1 MTSSK
6 HLLIKSWA
14 IYQEDINRTPIWI
27 MRQAGRYLPEYI
39 KTKNQAGGFM
49 SLIRN
54 PELACEVTMQP
65 LKRYSL
71 DSAILFSDILV
82 VADIFNMQLRF
93 EEKVGPVFDNP
104 IRTESDY
111 NKLPTEFD
119 ISNLSYVNQ
128 TIKNIK
134 SELNDT
140 LPLIGFIG
148 SPWTVA
154 TYLIEGNSTKQFS
167 YVKDMLDTNPA
178 LLEKILKMITTVS
191 IDYVNEQVDS
201 GVDALMIF
209 DTWGGL
215 LSKDN
220 YAKYSLNYIREIISN
235 IKSNKIPIIYYSRSK
250 SNFEELKEID
260 INCIGISSENDLGQI
275 YKFFDKKIAV
285 QGNFDCEILK
295 EDNSVIK
302 SEVIKTLNSFPFDS
316 GHVFNLGSGITPD
329 INPNKVS
336 YLIEQVQELSSK

>member
-6 HLLIKSWA
+6 HLLIKS

-65 LKRYSL
+65 LKRYPL

-128 TIKNIK
+128 TIENIK

-167 YVKDMLDTNPA
+167 YVKDMLNTNPA

>member
-6 HLLIKSWA
+6 HLLIKS

-65 LKRYSL
+65 LKRYPL

-128 TIKNIK
+128 TIENIK

-191 IDYVNEQVDS
+191 IDYVNEQIDS

-209 DTWGGL
+209 DTWGGI

>member
-6 HLLIKSWA
+6 HLLIKS

-65 LKRYSL
+65 LKRYPL

-93 EEKVGPVFDNP
+93 EENVGPVFDNP

-128 TIKNIK
+128 TIENIK

>member
-6 HLLIKSWA
+6 HLLIKS

-65 LKRYSL
+65 LKRYPL

-128 TIKNIK
+128 TIENIK
-134 SELNDT
+134 TELNDT

-167 YVKDMLDTNPA
+167 YVKDMLDNNPA

-191 IDYVNEQVDS
+191 IDYVNEQVES

-235 IKSNKIPIIYYSRSK
+235 IKSNKMPIIYYSRSK
-250 SNFEELKEID
+250 SNFEELKDID

>member
-1 MTSSK
+1 M
-6 HLLIKSWA
+6 
-14 IYQEDINRTPIWI
+14 N
-27 MRQAGRYLPEYI
+27 
-39 KTKNQAGGFM
+39 
-49 SLIRN
+49 
-54 PELACEVTMQP
+54 
-65 LKRYSL
+65 
-71 DSAILFSDILV
+71 
-82 VADIFNMQLRF
+82 
-93 EEKVGPVFDNP
+93 
-104 IRTESDY
+104 
-111 NKLPTEFD
+111 
-119 ISNLSYVNQ
+119 YVNQ
-128 TIKNIK
+128 TIENIK

-260 INCIGISSENDLGQI
+260 INCIGISSENDLGQYI
-275 YKFFDKKIAV
+275 
-285 QGNFDCEILK
+285 
-295 EDNSVIK
+295 
-302 SEVIKTLNSFPFDS
+302 
-316 GHVFNLGSGITPD
+316 
-329 INPNKVS
+329 
-336 YLIEQVQELSSK
+336 

>member
-6 HLLIKSWA
+6 HLLIKS

-65 LKRYSL
+65 LKRYPL

-104 IRTESDY
+104 LRTESDY

-128 TIKNIK
+128 TIENIK

-191 IDYVNEQVDS
+191 IDYVNEQVES

-250 SNFEELKEID
+250 SNFEELKEIN

-275 YKFFDKKIAV
+275 YKFFNKKIAV

>member
-6 HLLIKSWA
+6 HLLIKS

-65 LKRYSL
+65 LKRYPL

-128 TIKNIK
+128 TIENIK

-250 SNFEELKEID
+250 SNFEELKQIN

>member
-1 MTSSK
+1 MRVTLRNNSLCERYVDTS
-6 HLLIKSWA
+6 LL
-14 IYQEDINRTPIWI
+14 EN
-27 MRQAGRYLPEYI
+27 
-39 KTKNQAGGFM
+39 
-49 SLIRN
+49 
-54 PELACEVTMQP
+54 
-65 LKRYSL
+65 
-71 DSAILFSDILV
+71 
-82 VADIFNMQLRF
+82 
-93 EEKVGPVFDNP
+93 
-104 IRTESDY
+104 
-111 NKLPTEFD
+111 
-119 ISNLSYVNQ
+119 
-128 TIKNIK
+128 IKN
-134 SELNDT
+134 
-140 LPLIGFIG
+140 
-148 SPWTVA
+148 V
-154 TYLIEGNSTKQFS
+154 
-167 YVKDMLDTNPA
+167 
-178 LLEKILKMITTVS
+178 TTVS

-220 YAKYSLNYIREIISN
+220 YVKYSLNYIREIISN

-250 SNFEELKEID
+250 SNFEELKKID

-329 INPNKVS
+329 INP
-336 YLIEQVQELSSK
+336 SKDLT

>member
-6 HLLIKSWA
+6 HLLIKS

-65 LKRYSL
+65 LKRYPL

-128 TIKNIK
+128 TIENIK

-260 INCIGISSENDLGQI
+260 INCIGLSSENDLGQI

>member
-6 HLLIKSWA
+6 HLLIKS

-128 TIKNIK
+128 TIENIK

-220 YAKYSLNYIREIISN
+220 YAKYSLNYIREITSN

>member
-6 HLLIKSWA
+6 HLLIKS

-65 LKRYSL
+65 LKRYPL

-111 NKLPTEFD
+111 DKLPTEFD

-128 TIKNIK
+128 TIENIK

-191 IDYVNEQVDS
+191 IDYVNEQVES

-250 SNFEELKEID
+250 SNFEELKEIG

>member
-1 MTSSK
+1 MTTSK
-6 HLLIKSWA
+6 HLLIKS

-54 PELACEVTMQP
+54 PELACEVTLQP
-65 LKRYSL
+65 IKRYPL

-82 VADIFNMQLRF
+82 VADIFNMHLRF

-111 NKLPTEFD
+111 DKLPTEFD

-128 TIKNIK
+128 TIENIK

-154 TYLIEGNSTKQFS
+154 TYLIEGNSTKKFS
-167 YVKDMLDTNPA
+167 YVKDMLDTNPT

-191 IDYVNEQVDS
+191 IDYVNEQVES

-220 YAKYSLNYIREIISN
+220 YAKYSLDYIREIISN

-250 SNFEELKEID
+250 SNFEELKEIN
-260 INCIGISSENDLGQI
+260 INCIGISSENNLGQI

>member
-6 HLLIKSWA
+6 HLLIKS

-65 LKRYSL
+65 LKRYPL

-111 NKLPTEFD
+111 DKLPTEFD

-128 TIKNIK
+128 TIENIK

-260 INCIGISSENDLGQI
+260 INCIGISSENNLGQI

-295 EDNSVIK
+295 EDNSIIT

>member
-1 MTSSK
+1 
-6 HLLIKSWA
+6 
-14 IYQEDINRTPIWI
+14 
-27 MRQAGRYLPEYI
+27 
-39 KTKNQAGGFM
+39 
-49 SLIRN
+49 
-54 PELACEVTMQP
+54 
-65 LKRYSL
+65 
-71 DSAILFSDILV
+71 
-82 VADIFNMQLRF
+82 MQLRF

-128 TIKNIK
+128 TIENIK

>member
-6 HLLIKSWA
+6 HLLIKS

-111 NKLPTEFD
+111 NKLPTAFD
-119 ISNLSYVNQ
+119 ISNLSYVNE

-275 YKFFDKKIAV
+275 YKFFDKKIAF
-285 QGNFDCEILK
+285 QGNFNCEILK

>member
-6 HLLIKSWA
+6 HLLIKS

-65 LKRYSL
+65 LKRYPL

-128 TIKNIK
+128 TIENIK
-134 SELNDT
+134 TELNDT

-260 INCIGISSENDLGQI
+260 INCIGLSSENNLGQI

-302 SEVIKTLNSFPFDS
+302 SEVIKTLKSFPFDS

>member
-6 HLLIKSWA
+6 HLLIKS

-65 LKRYSL
+65 LKRYPL

-128 TIKNIK
+128 TIENIK

-250 SNFEELKEID
+250 SNFEKLKEID

>member
-1 MTSSK
+1 
-6 HLLIKSWA
+6 
-14 IYQEDINRTPIWI
+14 

-54 PELACEVTMQP
+54 PELACEVTLQP
-65 LKRYSL
+65 LKRYPL

-111 NKLPTEFD
+111 DKLPTEFD

-128 TIKNIK
+128 TIENIK

-167 YVKDMLDTNPA
+167 FVKDMLDTNPA

-250 SNFEELKEID
+250 SNFEELKEIN
-260 INCIGISSENDLGQI
+260 INCIGISSENNLGQI

-336 YLIEQVQELSSK
+336 YLIEQVQELSSR

>member
-6 HLLIKSWA
+6 HLLIKS

-128 TIKNIK
+128 TIENIK

-167 YVKDMLDTNPA
+167 YVKDMLDNNPA

-191 IDYVNEQVDS
+191 IDYVNEQVES

-220 YAKYSLNYIREIISN
+220 YAKYSLNYIREITSN

-250 SNFEELKEID
+250 SNFEELKDID

>member
-6 HLLIKSWA
+6 HLLIKS

-54 PELACEVTMQP
+54 PELACEVTLQP
-65 LKRYSL
+65 LKRYPL

-128 TIKNIK
+128 TIENIK

-215 LSKDN
+215 LSKDH

>member
-6 HLLIKSWA
+6 HLLIKS

-65 LKRYSL
+65 LKRYPL

-128 TIKNIK
+128 TIENIK

-167 YVKDMLDTNPA
+167 YVKDMLDNNPA

>member
-6 HLLIKSWA
+6 HLLIKS

-128 TIKNIK
+128 TIENIK

>member
-6 HLLIKSWA
+6 HLLIKS

-65 LKRYSL
+65 LKRYPL

-128 TIKNIK
+128 TIENIK

-154 TYLIEGNSTKQFS
+154 TYLIEGNSSKQFS